1 LIQQDG
7 RPTKSFDDTTRATAF
22 TGSPKGRVT
31 RDGAV
36 LAMTTCLTRMR
47 PLASTREAP
56 VVGGQPASGATTNNP
71 RTQNPTSPAPLSKTG
86 RDMNPCLVWQ
96 VGLLWISAVVWQV
109 RERVGRGSGAVQAL
123 AAHGPFFWTRS
134 GSRYGRL
141 EPQHRVIGGGPL
153 CRPDA
158 SCRFEHPSQRLMA
171 LSTAQGAGTYG
182 AALSAP
188 SVD

>member
-1 LIQQDG
+1 MIQQDG

-96 VGLLWISAVVWQV
+96 AGLLWISAVVWQV
-109 RERVGRGSGAVQAL
+109 RERVGRGSGAVQKGDKLWRHMVRSFGPDLVHGMAAWNPSTGSL
-123 AAHGPFFWTRS
+123 AGDHCADQTP
-134 GSRYGRL
+134 
-141 EPQHRVIGGGPL
+141 VV
-153 CRPDA
+153 
-158 SCRFEHPSQRLMA
+158 A
-171 LSTAQGAGTYG
+171 LSTQARGRW
-182 AALSAP
+182 L
-188 SVD
+188 